1 MCVYINLQSFFNNNV
16 LECINEMFIL
26 NIGKYNTRNLSM
38 LKRPLYKTP
47 NGQKAISYIDPMLWD
62 SISNYLKEKKK
73 YSYIQT

>member
-26 NIGKYNTRNLSM
+26 NIGKYNTRNPNM
-38 LKRPLYKTP
+38 LKRPFYKTS